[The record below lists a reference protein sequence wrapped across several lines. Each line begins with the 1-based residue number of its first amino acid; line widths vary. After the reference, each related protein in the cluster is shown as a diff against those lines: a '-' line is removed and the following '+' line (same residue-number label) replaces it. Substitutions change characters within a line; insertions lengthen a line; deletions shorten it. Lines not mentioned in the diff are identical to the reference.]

1 MIFVPDPIV
10 VIDTSTIRQGK
21 LDEVKAAVDELV
33 AFVEENE
40 ADVIS
45 YQIYVDGDGGQM
57 TVLQIHPSSRSM
69 ELHMEMASPVFRR
82 FRGLLEL
89 ARVDFYGQP
98 SDGLLEQMRKK
109 AKMLG
114 DAPVVVNNLHAGFSR
129 LAARTANRSPEAGSL

>member
-1 MIFVPDPIV
+1 VNVVSDPIV
-10 VIDTSTIRQGK
+10 AVDTSTIREGK
-21 LDEVKAAVDELV
+21 LEEVKAAVDELV

-45 YQIYVDGDGGQM
+45 YQVYVDGDEGQM
-57 TVLQIHPSSRSM
+57 TVLQIHPSSHSM

-89 ARVDFYGQP
+89 TRVDFYGRP
-98 SDGLLEQMRKK
+98 SDGLLKQMREK
-109 AKMLG
+109 ATLLG

-129 LAARTANRSPEAGSL
+129 LAANRFPETTPP